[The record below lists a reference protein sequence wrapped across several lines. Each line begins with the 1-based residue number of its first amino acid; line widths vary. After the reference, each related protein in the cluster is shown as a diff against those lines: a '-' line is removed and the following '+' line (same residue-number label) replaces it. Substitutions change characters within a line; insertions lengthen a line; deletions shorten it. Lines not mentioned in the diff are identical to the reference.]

1 MEEETTQQQDKKQED
16 LMAKSKQKHQ
26 EIGKPL
32 EKMTATELREVAM
45 EIPGVAGAHA
55 MKKDEL
61 LDLIREAWD
70 LEQKG
75 AAAGK
80 RTRTGATVKELKEK
94 IARIKEEKQEARKAD
109 DKARVEVLRRRM
121 NRLKKQTR
129 KAARA

>member
-1 MEEETTQQQDKKQED
+1 MEEENTQQQDKKQED

-45 EIPGVAGAHA
+45 EIPGVSGVHA
-55 MKKDEL
+55 MKKEEL
-61 LDLIREAWD
+61 LSLIREAWD
-70 LEQKG
+70 LEEKG
-75 AAAGK
+75 PSTRK
-80 RTRTGATVKELKEK
+80 RTKTGATVKELKEK
-94 IARIKEEKQEARKAD
+94 IARIRREKQEAREAD
-109 DKARVEVLRRRM
+109 DKARVEVLRRQM